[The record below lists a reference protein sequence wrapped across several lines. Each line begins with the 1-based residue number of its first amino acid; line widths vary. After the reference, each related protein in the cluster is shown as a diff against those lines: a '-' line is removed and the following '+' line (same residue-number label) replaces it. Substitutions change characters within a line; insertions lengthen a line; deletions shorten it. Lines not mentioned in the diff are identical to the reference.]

1 MQNDDNAS
9 AALKIMQGD
18 PAEAQASFVAKARTV
33 FRDAA
38 GAAIPVQVIAG
49 ILFVP
54 ALHVLA
60 TLSLPMQLAL
70 GERLQKG
77 EVQIAP
83 DNPRSAFEAKGLELF
98 GDGARELI
106 DDQVV
111 DLALLTT
118 QVCAGMPPP
127 RREGRELVDA

>member
-1 MQNDDNAS
+1 MQNENAPE
-9 AALKIMQGD
+9 AWKIMQGD
-18 PAEAQASFVAKARTV
+18 PAEAQASFVAKARIV

-38 GAAIPVQVIAG
+38 GEPIPVQLIAG
-49 ILFVP
+49 SLFVP

-60 TLSLPMQLAL
+60 TLSLTMQLAL

-83 DNPRSAFEAKGLELF
+83 DNARSAFEAKGLDLF
-98 GDGARELI
+98 GDSARELTDI
-106 DDQVV
+106 QIV

-118 QVCAGMPPP
+118 QACAGAPPP
-127 RREGRELVDA
+127 RREAGARVDA